1 LKLYLSLLQ
10 RNRNFRNLW
19 FARVV
24 SNLGDWFNLLAS
36 ASLIAVLSGA
46 GTAISFLFLA
56 RFLPLFVM
64 SPFAGVLADRFER
77 RSLLIW
83 TDVLRALTV
92 LGFLFVDRP
101 ERIWLLYVLTALQFV
116 FSAVFSPAE
125 QAYLPAVV
133 DKQDLVTANALD
145 SFTWSTML
153 AIGALLGGLATAFF
167 GVQTAFILDALS
179 FLLSAWFVTRIAVR
193 SRGRAH
199 EESAQPLEGAQSAA
213 GAAFLEIFEGMRYLW
228 AQPVLLAFA
237 LIKAGGS
244 LVWGS
249 VNVLEI
255 PLAEQI
261 FPLNGNG
268 TLTLGLLY
276 AAVGIGTGFGPIVV
290 RHLLGDTWGGMLKAV
305 SIGYFAM
312 TLGILGLALA
322 PSLGW
327 MLGATT
333 VRGVGTG
340 VIWVF
345 SAVLLQILIPDR
357 LRGRVFAFEF
367 AAFTLTQSIS
377 TLWAGYA
384 YDNLGWSV
392 SQIFFS
398 AAVAS
403 IVITGAWLIFYL
415 RVRSRPK
422 FAT

>member
-1 LKLYLSLLQ
+1 MRLYLSLLQ

-36 ASLIAVLSGA
+36 ATLIATLSGA

-56 RFLPLFVM
+56 RFLPLFLM

-77 RSLLIW
+77 RNLLVW
-83 TDVLRALTV
+83 TDVLRAATV
-92 LGFLFVDRP
+92 LGFLLVDRP

-125 QAYLPAVV
+125 QAYIPAVV
-133 DKQDLVTANALD
+133 EKEDLVTANALD

-153 AIGALLGGLATAFF
+153 AIGALLGGLATAFL

-179 FLLSAWFVTRIAVR
+179 FLLSAWFVTRVAVR
-193 SRGRAH
+193 SRGRSQA
-199 EESAQPLEGAQSAA
+199 EGHVTTPRTAL
-213 GAAFLEIFEGMRYLW
+213 LEIFEGMRYLW

-237 LIKAGGS
+237 LIKSGGS
-244 LVWGS
+244 LVWGG
-249 VNVLEI
+249 VNVLEV
-255 PLAEQI
+255 PLAEQA

-268 TLTLGLLY
+268 TLSLGLIY
-276 AAVGIGTGFGPIVV
+276 AAVGIGTGVGPLLV
-290 RHLLGDTWGGMLKAV
+290 RRWLGDSWDGILKAV
-305 SIGYFAM
+305 SIGYLAM
-312 TLGILGLALA
+312 TLGTLGLALA

-327 MLGATT
+327 VLGATT
-333 VRGVGTG
+333 MRGIGTG
-340 VIWVF
+340 AIWVF

-367 AAFTLTQSIS
+367 AAFTLAQSFS

-384 YDNLGWSV
+384 YDSLGWSL
-392 SQIFFS
+392 SQVLLS
-398 AAVAS
+398 AAVGSVVLTAMW
-403 IVITGAWLIFYL
+403 ALFYL
-415 RVRSRPK
+415 RVRHRPR
-422 FAT
+422 FASA

>member
-1 LKLYLSLLQ
+1 VGLYLSLLQ

-36 ASLIAVLSGA
+36 ATLIATLSGA

-56 RFLPLFVM
+56 RFLPLFLM

-77 RSLLIW
+77 RNLLIW
-83 TDVLRALTV
+83 TDVLRAVTV

-116 FSAVFSPAE
+116 FSAVFSPAQ
-125 QAYLPAVV
+125 QAYIPAVV
-133 DKQDLVTANALD
+133 EQEDLVTANALD

-153 AIGALLGGLATAFF
+153 AIGALLGGLATAFL

-193 SRGRAH
+193 SRGRV
-199 EESAQPLEGAQSAA
+199 QGEG
-213 GAAFLEIFEGMRYLW
+213 GVTTPRTAFLEIVEGMRYLW

-237 LIKAGGS
+237 LIKSGGS
-244 LVWGS
+244 LVWGG

-255 PLAEQI
+255 PLAEQA

-268 TLTLGLLY
+268 TLSLGLIY
-276 AAVGIGTGFGPIVV
+276 AAVGIGTGVGPIVV
-290 RHLLGDTWGGMLKAV
+290 RRWLGDAWGGMLKAV
-305 SIGYFAM
+305 SIGYVTM
-312 TLGILGLALA
+312 TLGTLGLALA

-327 MLGATT
+327 VLGATT

-340 VIWVF
+340 AIWVF
-345 SAVLLQILIPDR
+345 SAVLLQLLIPDR

-367 AAFTLTQSIS
+367 AAFTLAQSFS

-384 YDNLGWSV
+384 YDNLGWSL
-392 SQIFFS
+392 SQVLFS
-398 AAVAS
+398 AALTSVA
-403 IVITGAWLIFYL
+403 ITAAWAIFYL
-415 RVRSRPK
+415 RVRHRPR
-422 FAT
+422 FAG

>member
-1 LKLYLSLLQ
+1 MKLYLSLLQ

-36 ASLIAVLSGA
+36 ASLIAALSGA

-64 SPFAGVLADRFER
+64 SPCAGVLADRFER

-83 TDVLRALTV
+83 ADVLRAVTV

-116 FSAVFSPAE
+116 FSAIFSPAE

-167 GVQTAFILDALS
+167 GVQTAFVLDALS

-193 SRGRAH
+193 SRGREHA
-199 EESAQPLEGAQSAA
+199 ESTQSTARV
-213 GAAFLEIFEGMRYLW
+213 AFLEIFEGMRYLW

-333 VRGVGTG
+333 VRGIGTG
-340 VIWVF
+340 VVWVF

-398 AAVAS
+398 AAVVS
-403 IVITGAWLIFYL
+403 IVITGVWLIFYL
-415 RVRSRPK
+415 RVRSRPR